1 MPSAH
6 LRARAGGKDDS
17 EDDDGD
23 VALYKI
29 GHVPIEGGRIYAFV
43 DIHGIVMTDKL
54 SLVSRL
60 DRTIRPGMMR
70 DWHPFVP

>member
-1 MPSAH
+1 MRHKTMMGMA
-6 LRARAGGKDDS
+6 LS
-17 EDDDGD
+17 EID
-23 VALYKI
+23 
-29 GHVPIEGGRIYAFV
+29 HVPIKGGRIYAFV